1 MPSHMQQFFCLI
13 YPLLLIRLT
22 IISKLS
28 AEFVF
33 SDIALERFST
43 YLNNSSN
50 FVQGAGYASHTVDV
64 KPGVPQ
70 GSILGPG
77 LFSLCFKSV

>member
-1 MPSHMQQFFCLI
+1 M
-13 YPLLLIRLT
+13 
-22 IISKLS
+22 ISKLS

-33 SDIALERFST
+33 SDITLEWFLT
-43 YLNNSSN
+43 YLNNRSY

-64 KPGVPQ
+64 KPSVPQ
-70 GSILGPG
+70 GSILGPC